1 MSDIDFLKQAAIA
14 AMQAMIQ
21 ARAVTEATA
30 ARNQATHM
38 CTGRDNPYEVDDE
51 IFTHSVYSG
60 VQSQINLGKEEGGKY
75 TWGELVAEEAFEIAE
90 CMGEQLKKR
99 GHA

>member
-1 MSDIDFLKQAAIA
+1 MSDSDFLKQAAIA

-21 ARAVTEATA
+21 ARAVTEAADQYT
-30 ARNQATHM
+30 
-38 CTGRDNPYEVDDE
+38 DDE
-51 IFTHSVYSG
+51 LFTHSVYSG

-90 CMGEQLKKR
+90 YMVEQLKKR

>member
-21 ARAVTEATA
+21 ARAVTEASQDGEGDT
-30 ARNQATHM
+30 
-38 CTGRDNPYEVDDE
+38 RDGDLFSNTFYCGVLSEV
-51 IFTHSVYSG
+51 G
-60 VQSQINLGKEEGGKY
+60 LGKEEGGKY

-90 CMGEQLKKR
+90 CMVEQLKKR